1 MIKNELNVNGKKK
14 RSKSSDRLTL
24 SKPVIQKSFLWEKQV
39 NEEFKGMVVL
49 KRNDIINLLL
59 EELPEK
65 LSASQLHKIKSE
77 KLTDVQ
83 KAKWIYQQLK
93 EAKNKG
99 LDIDLESLVK
109 AAQSTVKVS
118 KKSHKSLK
126 NKTETPNA
134 SCQKEAGVSEE

>member
-1 MIKNELNVNGKKK
+1 MINNESSVSGKKR

-24 SKPVIQKSFLWEKQV
+24 SKTVIQKSFLWEKQV
-39 NEEFKGMVVL
+39 NDEFKGMVVL

-93 EAKNKG
+93 DANNKG
-99 LDIDLESLVK
+99 LDVDLESLVK

-118 KKSHKSLK
+118 KKRQKSLK
-126 NKTETPNA
+126 NKTDMPNNGRHNESSA
-134 SCQKEAGVSEE
+134 SDT

>member
-39 NEEFKGMVVL
+39 NEEFKGMIVL

-59 EELPEK
+59 EELPQK
-65 LSASQLHKIKSE
+65 LSSSQLHKIKSE

-93 EAKNKG
+93 DANNKG
-99 LDIDLESLVK
+99 LDVDLESLVK

-118 KKSHKSLK
+118 KKRQKSLK
-126 NKTETPNA
+126 NKTDMPNTGRHNKSSA
-134 SCQKEAGVSEE
+134 SDT

>member
-1 MIKNELNVNGKKK
+1 MINNESSVSGKKR

-24 SKPVIQKSFLWEKQV
+24 SKTVIQKSFLWEKQV
-39 NEEFKGMVVL
+39 NEEFKGMIVL

-59 EELPEK
+59 EELPQK
-65 LSASQLHKIKSE
+65 LSSSQLHKIKSE

-93 EAKNKG
+93 DANNKG
-99 LDIDLESLVK
+99 LDVDLESLVK

-118 KKSHKSLK
+118 KKRQKSLK
-126 NKTETPNA
+126 NKTDMPNTGRHNKSSA
-134 SCQKEAGVSEE
+134 SDT